1 MKKVFLSLLVIVMLA
16 VLASPAFAG
25 GDKVRG
31 DKGKGEVVQVVGPT
45 GN

>member
-1 MKKVFLSLLVIVMLA
+1 MKKVLLSLLVVIMFA

-25 GDKVRG
+25 GGKVRG